1 MKRFIPFS
9 GYSIAFSK
17 ILKYSGSKL
26 YVVIGLLF
34 ISATLEGL
42 GIAMLI
48 PLIQKNGSTV
58 SSDSSAIRFLDGIGV
73 FSLPLGYLLLI
84 IGGLFVFK
92 GIFRFVSGIVNALI
106 SNNLNQS
113 MKYELLRKYGVMNYE
128 FYLSKD
134 SGHFTNVINLQV
146 NKSVLF
152 FNEFSKFNVSIA
164 TSLVYV
170 LLAFFIEWRFSLMA
184 IISGLIIVILMRKL
198 TTLTKNL
205 SVQVNQ
211 GSTELNKSFIQILQG
226 YKYLKATNAYRILR
240 QQSEDLIRKINQK
253 ILKTNYL
260 SSFSTS
266 ISEPLIVII
275 VLIIIFLFSTYVS
288 GDLTPIIITLVL
300 FYRTMTYLLQAQNNW
315 QNTMAFASSLDIVD
329 HEINDLNAHV
339 EPEGDLEIS
348 DFKEAIVFQ
357 NVSLTIGTTKI
368 LKGIDLIFPKN
379 KTIAIVGP
387 SGAGKSTIL
396 DLITVLYQPTQG
408 DILIDG
414 ISSKKILKNQWRNLI
429 GFSTQDFFILNED
442 VKTNMIFGDT
452 INHEKMLESAEMAHC
467 TEFIEAMEYGYDTQI
482 GERGIRISGGQ
493 KQRLSIAREI
503 YKKPQLLLLDE
514 ATSALD
520 SESEQ
525 YIQDS
530 LEKLKGKLTMVIVAH
545 RLSTIKHADIIYVL
559 MDGKV
564 VGKGD
569 FEELSSEQ
577 ESWFNK
583 IVKMQGM
590 QSNDAI

>member
-9 GYSIAFSK
+9 GYSEAFTK
-17 ILKYSGSKL
+17 ILKYSGHRL

-34 ISATLEGL
+34 ISATLEGF

-48 PLIQKNGSTV
+48 PLIQKNGNTAT
-58 SSDSSAIRFLDGIGV
+58 SDSSAIRFLDEIGI
-73 FSLPLGYLLLI
+73 FSLPLSYLLFI
-84 IGGLFVFK
+84 IASLFIFK
-92 GIFRFVSGIVNALI
+92 GIFRFFSGVVNALI
-106 SNNLNQS
+106 SNKLNQS
-113 MKYELLRKYGVMNYE
+113 MKFKLLEKYGIMNYE

-170 LLAFFIEWRFSLMA
+170 ILAFFIEWRFSLMA
-184 IISGLIIVILMRKL
+184 VLSGLIIVILMRKL
-198 TTLTKNL
+198 TTLTKKL
-205 SVQVNQ
+205 SIEVNQ
-211 GSTELNKSFIQILQG
+211 GSTELNKSLIQILQG
-226 YKYLKATNAYRILR
+226 YKYLKSTNTYNILR
-240 QQSEDLIRKINQK
+240 RQSESLIQLINQK
-253 ILKTNYL
+253 TLKTNYL

-275 VLIIIFLFSTYVS
+275 VLGIIFLFSTFVS

-329 HEINDLNAHV
+329 AEIKDLNSFV
-339 EPEGDLEIS
+339 EPEGEVKIS
-348 DFKEAIVFQ
+348 NFNNSIIFQ
-357 NVSLTIGTTKI
+357 NVSLSIGNTQI
-368 LKGIDLIFPKN
+368 LKGIDLLFPKN

-396 DLITVLYQPTQG
+396 DLITLLYQPTNG
-408 DILIDG
+408 EILIDG
-414 ISSKKILKNQWRNLI
+414 INSNQILKTQWRKMI
-429 GFSTQDFFILNED
+429 GFSTQDFFILNDD
-442 VKTNMIFGDT
+442 VKSNLIFGDQL
-452 INHEKMLESAEMAHC
+452 NLEKMKQSSEMAHC
-467 TEFIEAMEYGYDTQI
+467 KEFVEAMEFGYDTQI

-503 YKKPQLLLLDE
+503 YKSPQLLLLDE

-530 LEKLKGKLTMVIVAH
+530 LERLKGKLTMIIVAH
-545 RLSTIKHADIIYVL
+545 RLSTIKHADIIYVIQA
-559 MDGKV
+559 GKV
-564 VGKGD
+564 VAKGNFD
-569 FEELSSEQ
+569 ELSAMKGT
-577 ESWFNK
+577 WFNK

-590 QSNDAI
+590 DSNGLI